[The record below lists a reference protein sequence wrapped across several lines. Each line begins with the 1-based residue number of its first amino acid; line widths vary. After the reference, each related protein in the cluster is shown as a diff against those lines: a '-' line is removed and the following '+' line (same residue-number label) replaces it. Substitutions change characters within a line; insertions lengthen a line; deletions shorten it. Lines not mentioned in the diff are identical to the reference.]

1 MLKKKHR
8 LTRYKMYQDIEK
20 NLRKPMSGKIL
31 AISSPEGFSEM
42 IDLKNSEITE
52 TSFPEVDCQNLPF
65 EDNSFD
71 YVISDQVL
79 EHITMP
85 EQAIK
90 EALRVLKPNGIAIHT
105 TCFMNYYH
113 PSPIDYFRFSPD
125 ALKYLH
131 HGYSRIIIGGWG
143 NRLAIAICML
153 GDRFRAIPIPNHKYS
168 LRNFIASYNKTRY
181 PISTWSIAEK

>member
-1 MLKKKHR
+1 MD
-8 LTRYKMYQDIEK
+8 YESK
-20 NLRKPMSGKIL
+20 NHCFDKPLFNSTLEMNNKWPYKIL
-31 AISSPEGFSEM
+31 
-42 IDLKNSEITE
+42 LKS
-52 TSFPEVDCQNLPF
+52 QNLDFKGHDLNVLPYPF